1 MKDLPTDPT
10 CVVGSGQ
17 SITILQEGYRLPDG
31 TTTTSIDNCTFES
44 GSSVVM
50 EDPEPPVP
58 EASPVTPV
66 TLPATI
72 TPVIPTYLPKSFSP
86 PIDEGSVDNPLEQ
99 TAVVI
104 SIGAPVITSPATPSD
119 SEVPGALVVAAVAA
133 VAVTA
138 AATSGVRG
146 KGRGQK
152 SRTTQQRQQERERQ
166 QKECTT
172 KSDRVSSKIQDLV
185 DMAQRSRTNSLE
197 IRDPVELYEAIEEV
211 DQEVASLNRMVKNRG
226 SRKVK

>member
-10 CVVGSGQ
+10 CVVGPGQ

-50 EDPEPPVP
+50 EDPEPPAP
-58 EASPVTPV
+58 GAAPPV
-66 TLPATI
+66 TLPAAD

-86 PIDEGSVDNPLEQ
+86 PTDEGSVDSPLEQ

-104 SIGAPVITSPATPSD
+104 SASTPTSTSPTTSSD

-138 AATSGVRG
+138 AAASGVRG

-152 SRTTQQRQQERERQ
+152 SKTTQQRQQERERQ

-172 KSDRVSSKIQDLV
+172 KSDRVSSKIQDLI
-185 DMAQRSRTNSLE
+185 DMAQRSHTNSLE

-211 DQEVASLNRMVKNRG
+211 DLEVASLSRMVKKRR
-226 SRKVK
+226 SKRP